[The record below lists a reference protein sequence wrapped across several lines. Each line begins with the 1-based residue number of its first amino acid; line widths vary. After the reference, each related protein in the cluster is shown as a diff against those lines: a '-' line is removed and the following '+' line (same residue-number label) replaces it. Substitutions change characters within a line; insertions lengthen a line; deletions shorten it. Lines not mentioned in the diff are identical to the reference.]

1 MSMTSH
7 RFPTILAVGMFA
19 LALPVGVALAA
30 GSSSSTSTGN
40 TSADAEYQAGQT
52 AIAHNDYQKAIGHLQ
67 NVVQATPNNAD
78 ALNLMGFSERKL
90 GHMDQ
95 SLEYYNKALALQPNH
110 LGANE
115 YLGELYLDMKNV
127 KKAEERL
134 AVLQKACGGRCSEYN
149 ELKEKIDKFRTTNG

>member
-1 MSMTSH
+1 MTMSP
-7 RFPTILAVGMFA
+7 RNFPAMLAAGVFA
-19 LALPVGVALAA
+19 LALPMGIALAA

-40 TSADAEYQAGQT
+40 NSANAEYQAAQT
-52 AIAHNDYQKAIGHLQ
+52 AIAHYDYQKAIDHLQ
-67 NVVQATPNNAD
+67 NVMQTTPNNAD
-78 ALNLMGFSERKL
+78 ALNLMGLSERKL

-127 KKAEERL
+127 KKAEQRL
-134 AVLQKACGGRCSEYN
+134 AVLQKACGGACDEYL
-149 ELKEKIDKFRTTNG
+149 ELKSKIEKFKS